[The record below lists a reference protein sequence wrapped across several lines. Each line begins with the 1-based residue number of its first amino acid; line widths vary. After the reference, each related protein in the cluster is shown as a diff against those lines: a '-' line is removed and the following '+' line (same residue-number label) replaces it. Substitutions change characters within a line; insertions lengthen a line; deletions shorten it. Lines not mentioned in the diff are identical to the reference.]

1 MIGSVELD
9 WRFGT
14 IEVPAPDR
22 YIRQAIQITGE
33 YSGAEID
40 LYQALLR
47 PSDVAIDVGAN
58 VGVFSIAIGQ
68 SVGPSGRVLAF
79 EPQPPIY
86 EFLKRNISRSELE
99 HVQMIR
105 AIVARRDGVAE
116 FIDVQTLPEGEEV
129 NFGGLGVHSSIR
141 RRFGR
146 FVPTDVRCID
156 GMALDRCDFIK
167 IDAEGTEGAVV
178 VGATATIAR
187 CRPVV
192 SFECDRPDVAG
203 PLVDTFLAA
212 GYRLWRFRGS
222 NMRVPNP
229 KGAILRGFPNIS
241 ILMLLAVPD
250 ERLDRLA
257 AADMSTLRTV
267 DSRQTFDR
275 LSQGIVKDAL

>member
-1 MIGSVELD
+1 MIGSIELE

-22 YIRQAIQITGE
+22 YIRQAIQTTGE

-40 LYQALLR
+40 LYQSLLR
-47 PSDVAIDVGAN
+47 PDDVAIDVGAN
-58 VGVFSIAIGQ
+58 VGVFSIAIGL
-68 SVGPSGRVLAF
+68 SVGPAGRVLAF

-86 EFLKRNISRSELE
+86 ELLKRNLSRPELKQ
-99 HVQMIR
+99 VQAVR

-116 FIDVQTLPEGEEV
+116 FIEVQTLPEGEEV

-141 RRFGR
+141 RRYGR
-146 FVPTDVRCID
+146 FVPTDVRCVD
-156 GMALDRCDFIK
+156 GLALDRCDFIK

-203 PLVDTFLAA
+203 PLVDTFLDA

-229 KGAILRGFPNIS
+229 KGATLEGFPNIS
-241 ILMLLAVPD
+241 ILMLLAVPE

-257 AADMSTLRTV
+257 AADMSALRSV
-267 DSRQTFDR
+267 DSRRTFER
-275 LSQGIVKDAL
+275 LSQGIVKDTV